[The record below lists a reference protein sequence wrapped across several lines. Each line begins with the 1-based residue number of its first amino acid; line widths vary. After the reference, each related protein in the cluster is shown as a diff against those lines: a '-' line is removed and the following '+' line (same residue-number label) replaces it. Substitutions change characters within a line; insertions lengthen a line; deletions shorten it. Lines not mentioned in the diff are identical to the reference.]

1 MKKVLIFLEP
11 FRVENQKLDEQ
22 NFYLIPLSI
31 EEAVMSEIGS
41 FIEVNTLKES
51 DYQVS

>member
-1 MKKVLIFLEP
+1 MKKVLIFSES
-11 FRVENQKLDEQ
+11 FRAENQKFDER